1 MRKKVGGWLGLWQL
15 IDSIFSKKNDERTLL
30 ARDRHRHSFLEKIN
44 QTANSSQKILSYHWF
59 QTKNYAFLVS
69 PISMFKKTVYA
80 QFFKRLGS
88 SK

>member
-1 MRKKVGGWLGLWQL
+1 MGLWQL

-30 ARDRHRHSFLEKIN
+30 ARDRHRYSFLEKIN

-59 QTKNYAFLVS
+59 QTKNCVFVS

>member
-1 MRKKVGGWLGLWQL
+1 MGLWQL

-30 ARDRHRHSFLEKIN
+30 ARDPHRHSFLEKIN

-69 PISMFKKTVYA
+69 PSLYSEKLSMPNF
-80 QFFKRLGS
+80 L
-88 SK
+88 